1 MRAQEGLLGSTDFPG
16 HSPKLLQISSPRRH
30 LTESLRLEKAIKSCP
45 GCSGSVSLTPVSP
58 NQEWLRSHPK
68 AAPATAFSLLCSEK
82 APAEKTQRICP
93 CLCHVLGSQ
102 RTKSTGGM
110 AGIIVTMVT
119 NLIRAGSSGVD
130 FKWQHGILCESI
142 ASLPPLPCSLP
153 ASTTRLHPNPPHPA
167 GCIPLIFP
175 HVVPF
180 ILFPRYTPEPTHSR
194 GLENATVEQF
204 NNTAARCATVYP
216 TCHSKEPFS
225 GAETCYPA
233 ILTNTS

>member
-142 ASLPPLPCSLP
+142 ASLPPASPLPP
-153 ASTTRLHPNPPHPA
+153 RLHHAAPSKPTPPCGMHPSN
-167 GCIPLIFP
+167 F
-175 HVVPF
+175 
-180 ILFPRYTPEPTHSR
+180 
-194 GLENATVEQF
+194 
-204 NNTAARCATVYP
+204 P
-216 TCHSKEPFS
+216 TCCPLHPFPPLHS
-225 GAETCYPA
+225 
-233 ILTNTS
+233 